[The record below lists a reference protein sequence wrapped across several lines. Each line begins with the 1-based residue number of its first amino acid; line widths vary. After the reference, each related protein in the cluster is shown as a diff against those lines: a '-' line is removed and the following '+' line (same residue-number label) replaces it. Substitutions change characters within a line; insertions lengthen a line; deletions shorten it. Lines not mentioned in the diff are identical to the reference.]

1 MVLGGGGGRRCMRW
15 GGGGGGT
22 ELGRKFM
29 SLLSN
34 LVQVSDVPHV
44 PGSSS
49 LLEGG
54 ESVVYLRHKGPAL
67 DGSWQSIAA
76 ALMAAV

>member
-1 MVLGGGGGRRCMRW
+1 MGGGVGV
-15 GGGGGGT
+15 GGGT

-54 ESVVYLRHKGPAL
+54 KALFTSGIKDRH
-67 DGSWQSIAA
+67 
-76 ALMAAV
+76 LMVLGNQ